1 MSDKS
6 LEYVLTLSDRRV
18 EWEREVC
25 FTVRDGIHKDL
36 PLGRAWQGVVRACTR
51 EAERGTTARDLAA
64 HALATDAKN
73 EVSKS
78 FVDDFVRKAGE
89 SAHLLPGFT
98 AFTTYDSTA
107 TPLESEIT
115 LTARRLELEGVRDR
129 QLAKRAFEEALRD
142 RGERR
147 SRQIAQHCA
156 GERSVARAA
165 KEAIQTV
172 ELARIVEP
180 LLKNELL
187 NTRPRRRHI
196 NLDEDLTAPQ

>member
-1 MSDKS
+1 M
-6 LEYVLTLSDRRV
+6 
-18 EWEREVC
+18 
-25 FTVRDGIHKDL
+25 RDGIHKDL

-89 SAHLLPGFT
+89 SAHLLPGFS
-98 AFTTYDSTA
+98 AFTTNDSTAA

-115 LTARRLELEGVRDR
+115 LTARRLELEGVRDH

-172 ELARIVEP
+172 QLARIVEP
-180 LLKNELL
+180 LLNNEPL